1 MIAAS
6 GVVSTK
12 LNTAEVCYN
21 KRVVECRLAAA
32 LLGRALGCPDAVTLG
47 DVAAHCAGGVP
58 PGPDAVARVLHAAPY
73 TLAEVAA
80 ALHEPLERVR
90 ARCVV
95 RPVRG
100 DAFCLRQRA
109 QHAFGEAQRVRAFA
123 AACAAGAPLAELGR
137 LMDASHASCRDLY
150 ACSCAELD
158 ALCAAARAAGALGAR
173 LTGAGWGGCTIA
185 LCDSAAAAARVQHAL
200 HADYYAPR
208 AGTAAPALPCFA
220 TTPCRGASIHALAPA
235 DVS

>member
-32 LLGRALGCPDAVTLG
+32 LLGRALGCPGAVTLG
-47 DVAAHCAGGVP
+47 DVCAAGLPTA
-58 PGPDAVARVLHAAPY
+58 DTVARVLHEAPY

-80 ALHEPLERVR
+80 ALHEPLEHVR

-95 RPVRG
+95 RRVRG
-100 DAFCLRQRA
+100 DDFHLRQRA
-109 QHAFGEAQRVRAFA
+109 LHAFGEAQRVRDFA
-123 AACAAGAPLAELGR
+123 AACAARAPLATLGR

-173 LTGAGWGGCTIA
+173 LTGAGWGGCIIA
-185 LCDSAAAAARVQHAL
+185 LCDSAAAAARVQDAL
-200 HADYYAPR
+200 HAHYYAPR
-208 AGTAAPALPCFA
+208 GAPAFPCFT
-220 TTPCRGASIHALAPA
+220 TTPCRGATILVLS
-235 DVS
+235 